1 MAEPYSMTTHVANSY
16 SQNIYVNV
24 GLEKVK
30 FTGNEIINMKNFIHY
45 FQPKLYS
52 SWGKNLI
59 GGPLTV
65 QFKKLCFC

>member
-30 FTGNEIINMKNFIHY
+30 FTGNEIIKMKNFIHY

-52 SWGKNLI
+52 SWGRK
-59 GGPLTV
+59 
-65 QFKKLCFC
+65 